1 MIESKRSTSELE
13 PELTTVQPHSMLADH
28 SMESE
33 TIDHENAVDDDEDD
47 EDGDS
52 DEEDE
57 DMDGAKTR
65 RQSDVDM
72 I

>member
-1 MIESKRSTSELE
+1 
-13 PELTTVQPHSMLADH
+13 MLADH
-28 SMESE
+28 AMEPE
-33 TIDHENAVDDDEDD
+33 TSDHENAVDDDEDE

-57 DMDGAKTR
+57 DMDGSKTR

-72 I
+72 L

>member
-1 MIESKRSTSELE
+1 
-13 PELTTVQPHSMLADH
+13 MLADH